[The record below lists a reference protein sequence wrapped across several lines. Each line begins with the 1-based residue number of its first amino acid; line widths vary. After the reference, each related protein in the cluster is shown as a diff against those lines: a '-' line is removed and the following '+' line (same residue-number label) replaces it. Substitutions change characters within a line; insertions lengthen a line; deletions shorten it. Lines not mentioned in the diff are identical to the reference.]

1 MAQSNPYYTKGTD
14 GKDVLIN
21 KLGIT
26 TAKELEVAEYEITAE
41 KLADLKAR
49 KEVGKFDYQ
58 HLKSNHEYIFKEVYD
73 WAGKERTI
81 PTEKNRMP
89 FQWVDQIK
97 KEADKLFTRLNND
110 NNLKGQ
116 DKPEFVKSAAKYYGE
131 LNFIHPFPEGNGRSQ
146 RSLFDQLG
154 KNAGFKFDWH
164 KEDKNE
170 LIEACIHDY
179 ARDSSKLEE
188 LFTKIVSPVNTQTID
203 KQTPAAT
210 EIPDDKT
217 VYSDYKAA
225 KATIA
230 EAADSQLAKL
240 KEPLEREQRQLGNKI
255 RTIEKAVAVTEK
267 LKPGMFSKASH
278 EEQKQKLSSQ
288 LSTAISDLHEFK
300 RELPKKEAALRREA
314 KESAQ
319 KKYPAEAEK
328 IKRWEILDKQKR
340 DDRKNQGRDPPKR
353 SR

>member
-1 MAQSNPYYTKGTD
+1 VPPRQSRGD
-14 GKDVLIN
+14 SRIG
-21 KLGIT
+21 
-26 TAKELEVAEYEITAE
+26 
-41 KLADLKAR
+41 
-49 KEVGKFDYQ
+49 
-58 HLKSNHEYIFKEVYD
+58 
-73 WAGKERTI
+73 
-81 PTEKNRMP
+81 
-89 FQWVDQIK
+89 
-97 KEADKLFTRLNND
+97 
-110 NNLKGQ
+110 
-116 DKPEFVKSAAKYYGE
+116 
-131 LNFIHPFPEGNGRSQ
+131 
-146 RSLFDQLG
+146 LG